1 MGPPEKRGEGWFTS
15 LYAAEYA
22 HIVKYGLRRLA
33 DEDASAELAQEVFV
47 VAWRRRGEVPDRS
60 LPWLYGVARRLMA
73 NQWRSRRSAPAMQSI
88 TDADLDRVAL
98 AAGTLAVAAGAVA
111 VLQPF
116 EGATPDTSD
125 VPGAAPGSVLVPV
138 AYQFDSDAPA
148 AGPQLRALAGTLVD
162 AEYDNRGG
170 RYMYHHTKLWG
181 DPVMTSADGRH
192 HVAFADET
200 KVWQAADGTGNQVT
214 TQLEPQYPDQESQD
228 YWKRNLGKLPTIAGT
243 SAPATVPLPPMAL
256 TPPSADRSQLRE
268 VLKAAFGAGAVSKE
282 VSTVYGRYVVPRQTR
297 AEILRV
303 LADVPSFRWRG
314 QVTDRAGRKGV
325 AVTFDDRPHDAQSLL
340 IFDPKTGGLLAH
352 ERLTLAPVR
361 ISSYKMILAT
371 AWTDRLG

>member
-1 MGPPEKRGEGWFTS
+1 MFGAERTRTLLGPVDPARK
-15 LYAAEYA
+15 AAVLPPPVPA
-22 HIVKYGLRRLA
+22 RDLIDRAGATGPAVGHRGLR
-33 DEDASAELAQEVFV
+33 
-47 VAWRRRGEVPDRS
+47 PT
-60 LPWLYGVARRLMA
+60 RRL
-73 NQWRSRRSAPAMQSI
+73 
-88 TDADLDRVAL
+88 VL

-116 EGATPDTSD
+116 EGATVDTPD
-125 VPGAAPGSVLVPV
+125 VAGAAPGPVLVPV
-138 AYQFDSDAPA
+138 AYQFDEDAPP

-200 KVWQAADGTGNQVT
+200 KVWQAADGTGNQAT
-214 TQLEPQYPDQESQD
+214 IQLEPQYPDQESRD
-228 YWKRNLGKLPTIAGT
+228 YWQRDLGKRPAVAGT
-243 SAPATVPLPPMAL
+243 PAPATIPLPPREL
-256 TPPSADRSQLRE
+256 TPPSADRAQLRE
-268 VLKAAFGAGAVSKE
+268 LLKVPYGAGAVSKE

-303 LADVPSFRWRG
+303 LADVPGFRWRG

-361 ISSYKMILAT
+361 ISSYQVIIAT
-371 AWTDRLG
+371 AWTDQLG